1 MAERLADADVVDGV
15 LGLAVSTHGP
25 HKRFFVEAERST
37 TRVNADERHKY
48 PGGAG
53 ALLEDDSDV
62 PVGHRAFRN
71 GVAVRS
77 ECRFVA
83 KPVNGYGDDA
93 ARTYVPS
100 TKSDIIITEL

>member
-1 MAERLADADVVDGV
+1 MRTSDITIPSG
-15 LGLAVSTHGP
+15 
-25 HKRFFVEAERST
+25 R
-37 TRVNADERHKY
+37 
-48 PGGAG
+48 G

-62 PVGHRAFRN
+62 PVRLHRAFRN